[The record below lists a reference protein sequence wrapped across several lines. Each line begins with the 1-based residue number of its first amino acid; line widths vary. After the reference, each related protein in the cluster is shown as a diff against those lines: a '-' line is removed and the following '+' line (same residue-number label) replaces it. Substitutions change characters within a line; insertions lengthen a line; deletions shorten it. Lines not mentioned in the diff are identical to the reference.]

1 MDVRDLD
8 LDKALFLAYILSGI
22 SYYKAFPTRHIRL
35 PEGEQL
41 SPVQIELF
49 NAAYQEGLGQFAYE
63 NKLTRADLAHFDE
76 RAVASEQ
83 VFSFDGYAFD
93 GIKATFNYSCGDLRY
108 QEIVEFA
115 QTDLKPEII
124 SMQSGG
130 KDSLLLATMLKE
142 RKVNFVPWF
151 MRSGEHRPKVLDK
164 LDDLLLATRTIDRE
178 GLVKAATLG
187 GKNGHIPI
195 TYVLQSLALVQAII
209 LGAKTVVVA
218 IGDEGT
224 EPHSTMPAIGSEG
237 DVDYEAPLD
246 VNHQWSKTRE
256 ASELYMKYLEEE
268 LGGGYKVYSP
278 LRDTS
283 ELKIAEL
290 FAKKCWKDLGGEF
303 SSCNVANYRQH
314 ADNRELKW
322 CGDCP
327 KCANAFL
334 LFAPYL
340 PSEELLPLFD
350 GQDLFA
356 KESLQHTYKGLLG
369 IEGIEKPFECV
380 GSVEE
385 LRTAYH
391 LSHPDEDGDYAGLS
405 FDVPAASA

>member
-1 MDVRDLD
+1 MNFKKPE

-22 SYYKAFPTRHIRL
+22 SYYKAFPTRRVRL
-35 PEGEQL
+35 PEGITL
-41 SPVQIELF
+41 TPMQIELF
-49 NAAYQEGLGQFAYE
+49 DAAYQEGLGQFAYE
-63 NKLTRADLAHFDE
+63 NKMTRADLAHFGE
-76 RAVASEQ
+76 RAAVSERA
-83 VFSFDGYAFD
+83 FSFDGYIFD
-93 GIKATFNYSCGDLRY
+93 GVNARFRYSCGELRY
-108 QEIVEFA
+108 EEQIEFA
-115 QTDLKPEII
+115 ESDLEPEII

-130 KDSLLLATMLKE
+130 KDSLLLATMLEAQKA
-142 RKVNFVPWF
+142 NFAPWF
-151 MRSGEHRPKVLDK
+151 VRSGDHHPRVLDK
-164 LDDLLLATRTIDRE
+164 LDNLLLATRRIDRA
-178 GLVKAATLG
+178 GLAEAAERG

-195 TYVLQSLALVQAII
+195 TYILQSLALMQAIM
-209 LGAKTVVVA
+209 LGAQTVVVA

-224 EPHSTMPAIGSEG
+224 EPHSILKAIGKKS
-237 DVDYEAPLD
+237 DVGYEPPLA

-256 ASELYMKYLEEE
+256 AEALYARYVTGEI
-268 LGGGYKVYSP
+268 GAGYKVYSP
-278 LRDTS
+278 LRNTS

-290 FAKKCWKDLGGEF
+290 FVKKCWRELGREF

-340 PSEELLPLFD
+340 PSGELLPLFN

-356 KESLQHTYKGLLG
+356 KESLQHTFKGLLG
-369 IEGIEKPFECV
+369 IDGVEKPFECV

-391 LSHPDEDGDYAGLS
+391 LAHPDEDSDYAELS
-405 FDVPAASA
+405 FDVPAAD